1 MNYWLYFLALM
12 SVALL
17 SCGMTVMY
25 FARKERPHDGP
36 EHWWVGRSREPAQ
49 WYWWV
54 GSDPQLKKEFLV
66 AVVGQDAKEAQL
78 KLGPRNFA
86 LCMSARAQGSHDK
99 DKPGRHVLVARSLSQ
114 INVEGN

>member
-1 MNYWLYFLALM
+1 MSFWLYFLGLM

-17 SCGMTVMY
+17 SSGLTFLYC
-25 FARKERPHDGP
+25 ARKDRPYGP
-36 EHWWVGRSREPAQ
+36 EHWWVRPPRLPHQ

-54 GSDPQLKKEFLV
+54 GSDPQLKKEYLV
-66 AVVGQDAKEAQL
+66 AAVGKDASEAQM

-86 LCMSARAQGSHDK
+86 LCMSARAQGSHDPGK
-99 DKPGRHVLVARSLSQ
+99 AGRHVLIARSLSE